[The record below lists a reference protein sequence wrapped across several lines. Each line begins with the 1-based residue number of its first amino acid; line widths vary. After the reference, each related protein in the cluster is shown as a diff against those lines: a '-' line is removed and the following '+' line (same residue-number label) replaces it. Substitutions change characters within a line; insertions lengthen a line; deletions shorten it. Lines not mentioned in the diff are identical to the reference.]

1 MGRRLADNE
10 IMVAG
15 DRLIID
21 GKFYQLVDG
30 FGGRLAGYWPRYAK
44 ARERITAECWVE
56 MSDRREIESVC
67 DRLEA
72 GLGKIIEELWK
83 SD

>member
-1 MGRRLADNE
+1 MGRRLADE
-10 IMVAG
+10 EMMVAG

-30 FGGRLAGYWPRYAK
+30 FDGRQAGYWPRYALV
-44 ARERITAECWVE
+44 REGITAECWVE

-67 DRLEA
+67 DRLES
-72 GLGKIIEELWK
+72 GLDKIIEELWK
-83 SD
+83 DD